1 MKSEIYVIGY
11 RLGVRLS
18 LQSLSIVTACNRFSF
33 GPSASTY
40 VNFWIFFSDA
50 IFSLSAVS
58 CLKQWYVRLQS
69 RPITLIQSR
78 LSFACFKIKITNQ
91 YSILF
96 KKGAKRIYI
105 LMIKVDKFFSFF
117 SSRCF
122 LKEIENMSSLCFFRV
137 IETLV
142 KVWENSKKLLKHLH
156 VGNVLVTEA
165 RVPAAFL
172 VLLTGASTCVS
183 SKQLDYE
190 LEISIT
196 HRIESE

>member
-1 MKSEIYVIGY
+1 
-11 RLGVRLS
+11 
-18 LQSLSIVTACNRFSF
+18 
-33 GPSASTY
+33 
-40 VNFWIFFSDA
+40 
-50 IFSLSAVS
+50 
-58 CLKQWYVRLQS
+58 
-69 RPITLIQSR
+69 
-78 LSFACFKIKITNQ
+78 
-91 YSILF
+91 
-96 KKGAKRIYI
+96 
-105 LMIKVDKFFSFF
+105 
-117 SSRCF
+117 
-122 LKEIENMSSLCFFRV
+122 MSSLCFFRV